1 MTNIIRKFFTVPIG
15 LYKIFISPL
24 LPPACRYYPT
34 CSDYARGSI
43 EAHGVLRGA
52 VLALRRLFSCHPFSP
67 GGYDPVP
74 PPEKNEKNA
83 RTKKGLN
90 YRYGI

>member
-1 MTNIIRKFFTVPIG
+1 MINTVKKFFTVPIG
-15 LYKIFISPL
+15 LYKMFISPL

-34 CSDYARGSI
+34 CSDYARGAI
-43 EAHGVLRGA
+43 EAHGALRGT
-52 VLALRRLFSCHPFSP
+52 VLAVRRLFCCHPFSP

-74 PPEKNEKNA
+74 LPERNEKNA

-90 YRYGI
+90 YRYGN

>member
-1 MTNIIRKFFTVPIG
+1 MTNTAKKLFMFLIG
-15 LYKIFISPL
+15 LYKMFISPF

-52 VLALRRLFSCHPFSP
+52 VLAVRRLFSCHPFSP

-74 PPEKNEKNA
+74 PSERNA

-90 YRYGI
+90 YRYGN